1 MQKRYAAGKGSRL
14 KGEPNAQADRARH
27 CGFARR
33 EGFAGGPGSLASSL
47 ERLLPQVRPVL
58 VNALAKTPSLEV
70 RRRIESLLALP
81 TLVVRDVQSLRD
93 IRGVQVLEHIAAWGA
108 DATRLAAIDLLKKL
122 AAGAPEARL
131 TQEAKAAVDRWQGL
145 EGDGGPDHDGE

>member
-1 MQKRYAAGKGSRL
+1 MTEGQISGLIADLDHDSFALREKASTELGKV
-14 KGEPNAQADRARH
+14 
-27 CGFARR
+27 
-33 EGFAGGPGSLASSL
+33 
-47 ERLLPQVRPVL
+47 LPQARPAL
-58 VNALAKTPSLEV
+58 VTALAKTPSLEV

-81 TLVVRDVQSLRD
+81 TLGGRDVQSLRD
-93 IRGVQVLEHIAAWGA
+93 IRGVQVLEHIAARGA
-108 DATRLAAIDLLKKL
+108 DATRLAAIDHLKKL